1 MEAEEVV
8 IQDFRDSLRKYVDR
22 VLENSTDVVVVTR
35 YGRKV
40 AVLVGYEKYK
50 ELIDCDEK

>member
-1 MEAEEVV
+1 MEGEEVV
-8 IQDFRDSLRKYVDR
+8 IQEFRDSLRKYVDR
-22 VLENSTDVVVVTR
+22 VLENRDDVVVVTR

-50 ELIDCDEK
+50 ELVSDEEG